1 MGRGGDPGALQ
12 EDVQPL
18 VELDVKPTG
27 GMATDFYWAETD
39 EPHAS
44 RRRAILAAHPEI
56 RELFGPDFGAF
67 PQVLAVSTA
76 LWMLAFLF
84 GVGE

>member
-1 MGRGGDPGALQ
+1 MGRGGDPGSLREEPAA
-12 EDVQPL
+12 PPM
-18 VELDVKPTG
+18 ELDVKAAA

-56 RELFGPDFGAF
+56 RELFGPDPGAF
-67 PQVLAVSTA
+67 PQVRA
-76 LWMLAFLF
+76 LTVPTPL
-84 GVGE
+84 